1 MGCTEDVRSVGQP
14 EYANKSSENAPM
26 KLASYQDG
34 SRDGQLLVVSRD
46 LSQAHYAT
54 QVANR
59 LQQVLDDWNFL
70 SPQLQDIY
78 DALNAGRARHAFPFD
93 AAQCM
98 APLPRA
104 HQVLLAYAWP
114 SRNALLRR
122 AAGHRADHAAD
133 TGLLTMQQC
142 AGDALLG
149 AHDALPAVP
158 EEFGLDFC
166 AGVAVITGDIPAGC
180 DAERALDG
188 VRLLALGNG
197 LGLRNLLN
205 PDGSPTVQSQ
215 CATAFSPVAVTPDEL
230 GEAWHRGRIQLPLYS
245 SLNGRKLGMAD
256 AGSAMGSHFG
266 QLIAQVARVRRLQ
279 AGSVVLA
286 APVSQAGVEKKG
298 VWNWPAGFHSL
309 SEKRASEQLQGGQIS
324 TAWLRPGDV
333 LRIEMKNASGHSVFG
348 AIEQTV
354 AGAQ

>member
-1 MGCTEDVRSVGQP
+1 
-14 EYANKSSENAPM
+14 M

-34 SRDGQLLVVSRD
+34 SRDG
-46 LSQAHYAT
+46 AT
-54 QVANR
+54 ARGIAGSEPGPLRNAGGQPAAT
-59 LQQVLDDWNFL
+59 VLDDWNFL
-70 SPQLQDIY
+70 SPQLQDMY

-122 AAGHRADHAAD
+122 AAGHRADLGANHGAVHAAD
-133 TGLLTMQQC
+133 TSQLTMQQC

-205 PDGSPTVQSQ
+205 PDGSPRYKASAPPPSARWPSPPMNSAKPGTG
-215 CATAFSPVAVTPDEL
+215 AAFSCRFT
-230 GEAWHRGRIQLPLYS
+230 
-245 SLNGRKLGMAD
+245 
-256 AGSAMGSHFG
+256 
-266 QLIAQVARVRRLQ
+266 
-279 AGSVVLA
+279 A
-286 APVSQAGVEKKG
+286 A
-298 VWNWPAGFHSL
+298 
-309 SEKRASEQLQGGQIS
+309 
-324 TAWLRPGDV
+324 
-333 LRIEMKNASGHSVFG
+333 
-348 AIEQTV
+348 
-354 AGAQ
+354 

>member
-1 MGCTEDVRSVGQP
+1 
-14 EYANKSSENAPM
+14 M

-93 AAQCM
+93 AAKCM

-104 HQVLLAYAWP
+104 HQVLLADAWP

-122 AAGHRADHAAD
+122 AAGHGVDHEAG
-133 TGLLTMQQC
+133 TGQLTMQQC

-149 AHDALPAVP
+149 AHDALPAVS
-158 EEFGLDFC
+158 EEFGLDFG
-166 AGVAVITGDIPAGC
+166 AGVAVITGDIPRGC
-180 DAERALDG
+180 EAERALDG
-188 VRLLALGNG
+188 VRLLALCNG

-205 PDGSPTVQSQ
+205 PDGSPTLQSQ

-256 AGSAMGSHFG
+256 AGSEMGSHFG
-266 QLIAQVARVRRLQ
+266 QIIAQVARVRRLQ

-298 VWNWPAGFHSL
+298 VWSWPAGFHSL
-309 SEKRASEQLQGGQIS
+309 SEKRASEQLQDGQPS
-324 TAWLRPGDV
+324 TAWLQAGDV
-333 LRIEMKNASGHSVFG
+333 LRIEMKNTSGQSVFG
-348 AIEQTV
+348 AIEQTA
-354 AGAQ
+354 AGARE